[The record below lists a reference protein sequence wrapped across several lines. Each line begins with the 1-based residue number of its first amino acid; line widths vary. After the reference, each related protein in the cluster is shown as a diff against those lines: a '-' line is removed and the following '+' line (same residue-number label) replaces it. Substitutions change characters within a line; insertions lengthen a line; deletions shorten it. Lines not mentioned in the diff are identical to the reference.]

1 MLIFVCLSLFVLFA
15 AIGLAVDLG
24 YAYSIRITAQTAADS
39 AAQAAAIYANL
50 NGFTCGAGGVTCNST
65 YGCAN
70 PPVTPPVTALE
81 AGCLYAKANGFLN
94 TGNQT
99 VTLIANN
106 TTPPNET
113 GNASPALWIQAS
125 VTQTVTNSFLYWA
138 GFHGGNVTSQA
149 IAGVVVTPASSCIYV
164 LDNGNTAGALNASGS
179 ASLTASSCD
188 IWINS
193 SSGSA
198 LTESGSAAL
207 SAAQIEVHGS
217 TNISGSATA
226 TPTPTTGAAVIA
238 DPLAGLPAPAV
249 STTCLATSYSISGTS
264 TGSPG
269 PGVYCGG
276 MTMSG
281 SAVVNLTTN
290 GVYILNGGGLN
301 ISGSVHLTGTNVM
314 FFLTGQHGYTNAP
327 MNLSGSAV
335 ISLTAPSTGSYRG
348 VLFYQDRS
356 STYAS
361 SNTISGSV
369 PISGSGTF
377 YFPSTKLNLSGSM
390 SAGSFALVV
399 WDLTVSGSATLDQD
413 ATGNLTGLAK
423 SGSAII
429 E

>member
-1 MLIFVCLSLFVLFA
+1 MLIFVSVSLFVLFA
-15 AIGLAVDLG
+15 VVGLAVDLG
-24 YAYSIRITAQTAADS
+24 YAYSVRMTAQAAADS
-39 AAQAAAIYANL
+39 AAQAAAIYANR
-50 NGFTCGAGGVTCNST
+50 NGFSCGAGGVSCNTAYTCV
-65 YGCAN
+65 N

-94 TGNQT
+94 AGSQT

-106 TTPPNET
+106 TTPPNES
-113 GNASPALWIQAS
+113 GNSPALWIQATVS
-125 VTQTVTNSFLYWA
+125 QTVTNSFLYWA

-149 IAGVVVTPASSCIYV
+149 ISGVTITPASSCIYV

-193 SSGSA
+193 SSSSA
-198 LTESGSAAL
+198 LLESGSATLTA
-207 SAAQIEVHGS
+207 SQIEVHGG

-226 TPTPTTGAAVIA
+226 HPAPTTGAAVIA
-238 DPLAGLPAPAV
+238 DPLANLPAPAV
-249 STTCLATSYSISGTS
+249 STTCLATNYNISGTATAS
-264 TGSPG
+264 LG

-281 SAVVNLTTN
+281 SAVVNLQSN
-290 GVYILNGGGLN
+290 SIYILNGGGLN
-301 ISGSVHLTGTNVM
+301 VSGSVQLTGTNVM
-314 FFLTGQHGYTNAP
+314 FFLTGQHGYTSAP
-327 MNLSGSAV
+327 MNLSGSAI
-335 ISLTAPSTGSYRG
+335 ISLTAPASGSYRG
-348 VLFYQDRS
+348 VLVYQDRS

-369 PISGSGTF
+369 PINGSGTF

-399 WDLTVSGSATLDQD
+399 WDLNVSGSATLDQD
-413 ATGNLTGLAK
+413 ATGTLTGLAK
-423 SGSAII
+423 SAPGLIQ
-429 E
+429 